1 MLARLRRGWLAGP
14 IVAVLMAGCG
24 SSSSKSQQAAHT
36 TGTGTASSPAK
47 QPVCRPTTQT
57 VVGRFLAITPSGI
70 AAAASTGNNSMP
82 QCSYTAHLAGGKRV
96 VAVANIDT
104 APQAYFR
111 LERAAVEEGQAF
123 TSGKPPPPPQSVR
136 HLGMDAFWFPV
147 QTEL

>member
-1 MLARLRRGWLAGP
+1 
-14 IVAVLMAGCG
+14 
-24 SSSSKSQQAAHT
+24 
-36 TGTGTASSPAK
+36 
-47 QPVCRPTTQT
+47 

-147 QTEL
+147 QTELMTTDGVRLITVSVEWSGVGVKRKQALAVALSRTYLRAPHGKATGYPSG